1 MKEILSFWM
10 LWLSIACCNAKTGQ
24 EIKFSPTPGV
34 VAVIAI
40 DGNLVSINICGG
52 RKCNNTEG
60 NLYVGNP
67 GSVNLGVG
75 DYNFDGN
82 TDFSLWY
89 LDEGKGT
96 YTIHRIF
103 LFSKSA
109 GRFGEYLPAC
119 GDEFVNLK
127 VDKKNRRLIST
138 YWADNEP
145 KVCFTYPQENHNG
158 K

>member
-1 MKEILSFWM
+1 MKKRLLFWM
-10 LWLSIACCNAKTGQ
+10 LWLVIACCNAQAGR
-24 EIKFSPTPGV
+24 EAKFRPAPGV
-34 VAVIAI
+34 TTVITI
-40 DGNLVSINICGG
+40 HGNLASINVCGEK
-52 RKCNNTEG
+52 KCNNVAI
-60 NLYVGNP
+60 NLDVDN
-67 GSVNLGVG
+67 SSFVNLEVG

-82 TDFSLWY
+82 ADFSLWY

-96 YTIHRIF
+96 YTIHRVF
-103 LFSKSA
+103 LFSRGT
-109 GRFGEYLPAC
+109 GRFGEYFPAC

-145 KVCFTYPQENHNG
+145 KVCFTYPQGNHNG